1 MKKKMNN
8 VVKNLKKYWSNKK
21 IEINYESKY
30 EKALDEIDDLK
41 NQIKFLKR
49 KLSSDYKTNLNEEL
63 RKQLIREKQINENL
77 RQDNL
82 KLMRKK

>member
-1 MKKKMNN
+1 MKKKMDN

-41 NQIKFLKR
+41 NQIKVLKR

-63 RKQLIREKQINENL
+63 RKQLIREKEINKNL
-77 RQDNL
+77 REDNI